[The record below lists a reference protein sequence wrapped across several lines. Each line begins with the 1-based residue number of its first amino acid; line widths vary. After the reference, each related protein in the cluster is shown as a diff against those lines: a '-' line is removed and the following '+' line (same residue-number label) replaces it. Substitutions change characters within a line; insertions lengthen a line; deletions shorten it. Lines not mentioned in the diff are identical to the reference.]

1 MGIFSFMDLIW
12 RRVIGVHEPML
23 ASRHSMF
30 LFAIF
35 SYDFESPALRVRYQL
50 EKSCHVNLNFQCPPA
65 GPLLLHD
72 VISELNIAQVLL
84 QFSP

>member
-1 MGIFSFMDLIW
+1 MVDRMEILSFMDLIW

-65 GPLLLHD
+65 GPLQYCCTT
-72 VISELNIAQVLL
+72 SFLN
-84 QFSP
+84 